1 MILEDWCFVNLVEFD
16 GSIIAPRKR
25 KRSRNCT
32 DCRSTSIPSHP
43 CSTARGSVL
52 PHRSRICNQMQ
63 SVNLRCFLFLFLE
76 NSLVLDQ
83 LSISLR
89 SLAKNCKSFSR
100 GGMGGEGG
108 RWEFFFNSLNRGE
121 IPEIIRLA
129 YVPIFKSD
137 RPAIGHPEESTFL
150 GLVGTGGPKVLVSK
164 AKILNVLLQ
173 SVVLLLRRYTRQ
185 MHPVISAILRRS
197 VPIGLQ
203 RIK

>member
-1 MILEDWCFVNLVEFD
+1 MDRSLHLANEKGLETARTVVPLQSLPIPVPQLEAVFFLTVLVSVTKCNLWIYGVFFSSSSRIVLSSINLVFRY
-16 GSIIAPRKR
+16 A
-25 KRSRNCT
+25 RSRK
-32 DCRSTSIPSHP
+32 I
-43 CSTARGSVL
+43 AKVL
-52 PHRSRICNQMQ
+52 
-63 SVNLRCFLFLFLE
+63 VE
-76 NSLVLDQ
+76 
-83 LSISLR
+83 
-89 SLAKNCKSFSR
+89 
-100 GGMGGEGG
+100 GGWGGEGG
-108 RWEFFFNSLNRGE
+108 RWEFFFNSLNRGG

-137 RPAIGHPEESTFL
+137 RPAIGHPEESAFL